1 MYRRF
6 WFVAG
11 GVSSD
16 VRMGLGGVT
25 CTPKGVLATKT
36 GCTLPQIGAGH
47 VWTNRPRHKIF
58 DEWHIR
64 IKKKSGNVLGSNY
77 GHS

>member
-16 VRMGLGGVT
+16 VRMGA
-25 CTPKGVLATKT
+25 LATKT